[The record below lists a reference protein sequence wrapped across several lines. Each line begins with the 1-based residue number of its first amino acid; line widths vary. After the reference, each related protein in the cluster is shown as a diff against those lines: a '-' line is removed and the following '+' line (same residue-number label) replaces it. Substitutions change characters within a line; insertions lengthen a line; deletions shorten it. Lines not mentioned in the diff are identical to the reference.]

1 MALTSTQ
8 RGRAYQKRQQDKGLC
23 TCCGHRELYSC
34 WYCRPC
40 WEKHIKKQEEYR
52 RSKGMIPREEYYK
65 KIAKK
70 PKEID
75 IDKLQEKYNRI
86 KRVREINSINLK
98 SCVDFLFE
106 SEVK

>member
-1 MALTSTQ
+1 
-8 RGRAYQKRQQDKGLC
+8 
-23 TCCGHRELYSC
+23 
-34 WYCRPC
+34 
-40 WEKHIKKQEEYR
+40 
-52 RSKGMIPREEYYK
+52 MIPREEYYK